1 MSSPIKQYIALLPAA
16 GIGSRMQASIPKQYL
31 SLGDKTIL
39 QITLETFL
47 HHPLI
52 KQVVLVLHPDDR
64 WYQTLKLSQPD
75 KVLTVSGGEQR
86 ADSVLAGL
94 ASLAEDE
101 WVLVHDAARP
111 CISQQDISKLIT
123 QVEASQQGAILAYPV
138 KDTMK
143 RSNAQQQVVK
153 TVPREQLWHALTPQ
167 MFQVASLRNNISAA
181 LSQGL
186 AVTDEAS
193 AMEWAGCTVN
203 LVKGRSDNIKV
214 TNPEDLALAQWYL
227 SQQTDEET
235 T

>member
-1 MSSPIKQYIALLPAA
+1 MSSPTKQYTALLPAA

-31 SLGDKTIL
+31 SLGAKTIL
-39 QITLETFL
+39 QTTLESFL

-52 KQVVLVLHPDDR
+52 KQVVLVLHPDDC
-64 WYQTLKLSQPD
+64 WYQKLSVSQPH
-75 KVLTVSGGEQR
+75 KVLCLSGGEQR

-94 ASLAEDE
+94 AKLAADE

-111 CISQQDISKLIT
+111 CISHQDISALIA

-143 RSNAQQQVVK
+143 RGNAQQQIIN

-167 MFQVASLRNNISAA
+167 MFQAGELRDNISAA

-193 AMEWAGCTVN
+193 AMEWAGYTVN

-214 TNPEDLALAQWYL
+214 TNPEDLALAQWFL
-227 SQQTDEET
+227 SQQTNEET